1 MVTLTPSSDV
11 GRLPLTTS
19 SVRQMRPGFVLDR
32 FVPRIVTQEPASMP
46 GWKLAASTT
55 DAIAG
60 AAGGD
65 SLVTNASPTCPAG
78 GCTPPGTGKSPDH
91 VWPATITLPCESAAT
106 ASAPSSSDPPT
117 YVE

>member
-19 SVRQMRPGFVLDR
+19 SVRQMRPGLVSDR

-55 DAIAG
+55 DAITG
-60 AAGGD
+60 AAGGT
-65 SLVTNASPTCPAG
+65 SLATNAEAMEGTDAAIERAG
-78 GCTPPGTGKSPDH
+78 ALMRTLGRANEGGDVPGLKGEILRQAQD
-91 VWPATITLPCESAAT
+91 
-106 ASAPSSSDPPT
+106 
-117 YVE
+117 